1 MAKTITINPVTRIE
15 GHAKITIQLDE
26 AGRVSDARFHVTQ
39 FRGFEKFV
47 EGRPL
52 REMPSI
58 MARIC
63 GICPVS
69 HLMASSKACD
79 DLLAV
84 EIPPAAVLLRTL
96 MNLGQLVQSHALSF
110 FHLSSPDLL
119 LGMDADP
126 KERNIFGLIKADPGF
141 AADGV
146 KLRKFG
152 QDIIERLGGKRIHP
166 AWCVPGGVN
175 APLTVEHRDAIR
187 AGIADAFE
195 RARRTLDWLAAAAH
209 RFEREIDAFANF
221 PTLFMGLVG
230 PDGQLEHYDGALRV
244 CDARGAVV
252 VDIRDP
258 RRYGEY
264 IGEHVEPWSYLKSP
278 YYRPGGYPD
287 GTYRVGPLARLVCA
301 ERCGTPAADE
311 ALEAFRARWGRA
323 PSSSFHY
330 HWARLI
336 EIVYG
341 LERIQQLLADPAI
354 LESRVQST
362 AGVNRLEGVGISEAP
377 RGTIIHHYKISPDGL
392 MQWANLIIATGHNN
406 LAMNRGVRQV
416 AERFVDGQRLE
427 EGMLN
432 RVEAVVR
439 AFDPCLSC
447 STHAWGQ
454 MPLEIQLRDAAGQ
467 IVDRLVRAADA

>member
-1 MAKTITINPVTRIE
+1 
-15 GHAKITIQLDE
+15 
-26 AGRVSDARFHVTQ
+26 
-39 FRGFEKFV
+39 
-47 EGRPL
+47 
-52 REMPSI
+52 MPSI

-84 EIPPAAVLLRTL
+84 AIPPAAVLLRTL

-126 KERNIFGLIKADPGF
+126 RERNIFGLIKTHPGF
-141 AADGV
+141 ATDGV

-175 APLTVEHRDAIR
+175 APLTLEHREAIR

-195 RARRTLDWLAAAAH
+195 RSRRALDWLAAAAS
-209 RFEREIDAFANF
+209 RFEEEIASFANF

-230 PDGQLEHYDGALRV
+230 PDGQLEHYDGRLRV
-244 CDARGAVV
+244 CDSQGTVV

-258 RRYGEY
+258 KQYGEF

-278 YYRPGGYPD
+278 YFRPGGYPE
-287 GTYRVGPLARLVCA
+287 GIYRVGPLARLICA
-301 ERCGTPAADE
+301 EQCGTPMADE
-311 ALEAFRARWGRA
+311 ALATFRSRWGRA

-336 EIVYG
+336 EIIYG
-341 LERIQQLLADPAI
+341 LERIAQLLDDPAI
-354 LESRVQST
+354 LDSRVQST

-406 LAMNRGVRQV
+406 LAMNRGVKQV
-416 AERFVDGQRLE
+416 AERFVDGNRLK

-454 MPLEIQLRDAAGQ
+454 MPLAIELLDHSGQ
-467 IVDRLVRAADA
+467 VVDSLARADGS

>member
-15 GHAKITIQLDE
+15 GHAKITIQLDD
-26 AGRVSDARFHVTQ
+26 AGRVSDAQFHVTQ

-126 KERNIFGLIKADPGF
+126 KERNIFGLIKANPGF
-141 AADGV
+141 ATDGV
-146 KLRKFG
+146 RLRKFG
-152 QDIIERLGGKRIHP
+152 QEIIERLGGKRIHP

-175 APLTVEHRDAIR
+175 APLTREHRDAIR
-187 AGIADAFE
+187 EGLAEAFD
-195 RARRTLDWLAAAAH
+195 RARRVLDWLASTVH
-209 RFEREIDAFANF
+209 RFEQEIESFANF

-252 VDIRDP
+252 VDIHDP

-278 YYRPGGYPD
+278 YFRPGGYPD
-287 GTYRVGPLARLVCA
+287 GIYRVGPLARLICA
-301 ERCGTPAADE
+301 ERCGTPLADE
-311 ALEAFRARWGRA
+311 ALTVFRERWGRA

-341 LERIQQLLADPAI
+341 LERIARLLDDPAI
-354 LESRVQST
+354 LDERVQST

-406 LAMNRGVRQV
+406 LAMNRGVKQV
-416 AERFVDGQRLE
+416 AERFVDGKRLE

-467 IVDRLVRAADA
+467 IVDRLVRADNA

>member
-1 MAKTITINPVTRIE
+1 
-15 GHAKITIQLDE
+15 
-26 AGRVSDARFHVTQ
+26 
-39 FRGFEKFV
+39 
-47 EGRPL
+47 
-52 REMPSI
+52 
-58 MARIC
+58 
-63 GICPVS
+63 
-69 HLMASSKACD
+69 
-79 DLLAV
+79 
-84 EIPPAAVLLRTL
+84 
-96 MNLGQLVQSHALSF
+96 
-110 FHLSSPDLL
+110 
-119 LGMDADP
+119 MDADP
-126 KERNIFGLIKADPGF
+126 RERNIFGLIKTHPGF
-141 AADGV
+141 ATDGV

-175 APLTVEHRDAIR
+175 APLTLEHREAIR

-195 RARRTLDWLAAAAH
+195 RSRRALDWLAAAAP
-209 RFEREIDAFANF
+209 RFEEEIASFANF

-230 PDGQLEHYDGALRV
+230 PDGQLEHYDGRLRV
-244 CDARGAVV
+244 CDSQGTVV

-258 RRYGEY
+258 KQYGEF

-278 YYRPGGYPD
+278 YFRPGGYPE
-287 GTYRVGPLARLVCA
+287 GIYRVGPLARLICA
-301 ERCGTPAADE
+301 EQCGTPMADE
-311 ALEAFRARWGRA
+311 ALATFRSRWGRA

-336 EIVYG
+336 EIIYG
-341 LERIQQLLADPAI
+341 LERIAQLLDDPAI
-354 LESRVQST
+354 LDSRVQST

-406 LAMNRGVRQV
+406 LAMNRGVKQV
-416 AERFVDGQRLE
+416 AERFVDGNRLK

-454 MPLEIQLRDAAGQ
+454 MPLAIELLDHSGQ
-467 IVDRLVRAADA
+467 VVDSLARADGS